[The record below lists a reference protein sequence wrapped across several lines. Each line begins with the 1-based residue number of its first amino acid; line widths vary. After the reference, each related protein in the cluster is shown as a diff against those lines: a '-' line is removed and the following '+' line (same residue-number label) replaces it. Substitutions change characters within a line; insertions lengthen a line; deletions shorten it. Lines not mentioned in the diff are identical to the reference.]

1 MLTQPTDISSALEI
15 AVRGTIRLTGYMDS
29 LVSAVKEILGPE
41 FYNQDN
47 EDDPGEKNLLSFVQ
61 QQMREISEREHREIR
76 RKVDVAVQ
84 VRIVSIIPVFFL
96 TELYKYF
103 ICL

>member
-1 MLTQPTDISSALEI
+1 
-15 AVRGTIRLTGYMDS
+15 MDS